1 MYPVLFKIGN
11 FSVHTWGLLLAIA
24 VIIAIYAI
32 EKVFEREGLDST
44 DLFYMIALM
53 IIAGILGGRVAY
65 ILVYDWAILISNPLS
80 LITITSGGISGLIW
94 YGGVVGGVIPFIYY
108 IRKNNWSFWQ
118 IGDIFA
124 PYIALGYAIV
134 RVGCFL
140 NGCCYGAITN
150 SSLGVVFP
158 YVDNFTRYPTQ
169 LFSTV
174 LNLLLFVFLI
184 WLFPRRKFTGQVFL
198 YYILGYAVYRFII
211 EFFRESIIMVGFFTL
226 GQIYTLI
233 LLAIGIIL
241 YVWRKHTLR
250 RA

>member
-11 FSVHTWGLLLAIA
+11 FSFHAWGLLLAIA
-24 VIIAIYAI
+24 VIIAFYGI

-44 DLFYMIALM
+44 DLFYMIVIM

-65 ILVYDWAILISNPLS
+65 ILVYEWAILITEPLS

-94 YGGVVGGVIPFIYY
+94 YGGVVGGIIPFIYY
-108 IRKNNWSFWQ
+108 IRKNSWSFWQ
-118 IGDIFA
+118 LGDIFA
-124 PYIALGYAIV
+124 PFIALGYAIV
-134 RVGCFL
+134 RIGCFL

-150 SSLGVVFP
+150 SPLGVVFP
-158 YVDNFTRYPTQ
+158 YVDNFARYPTQ
-169 LFSTV
+169 LFSTI
-174 LNLLLFVFLI
+174 LNLLLFAFLI

-198 YYILGYAVYRFII
+198 YYILGYAIYRFII

-233 LLAIGIIL
+233 LLAVGVIL
-241 YVWRKHTLR
+241 YLWRKHTLR